1 MTNQSLPMTTDTAP
15 LFILIDGHSLAF
27 RAYHAFAHA
36 KKGPLLTSTGIPT
49 SVCFG
54 FLNSLLQVIESQQP
68 HCVAIAFDR
77 KEPSFRHQI
86 YPNYKG
92 DRKETPEDFIPDLEN
107 LKLLLTALN
116 LQIFTVA
123 GYEADDILG
132 TLAQEASQANYQVKI
147 VTGDRDLFQ
156 LVDSQK
162 QISVLYIEKNALKG
176 ISVNGYTEVDPTVVE
191 EKLGVKPNQVV
202 DYKALCGDKSDN
214 IPGILGI
221 GEKTAV
227 SLLKEYGTLEGVYQN
242 LDKIKGAIKKKLES
256 GEEDAKNSRI
266 LAQLALDVPIDIDL
280 QNCQLKGFDI
290 QTIRPLLEKLELKRF
305 LQNLNPLQEQFGGTL
320 TLSSQISESEI
331 TEPQQLSL
339 FQTVVSDDIKEIKE
353 TESSCIEPQIISS
366 LEQLT
371 QLIKILEQHTDPHQ
385 PVAWDTE
392 TTSLDPKDA
401 ILVGIGCCWGDKP
414 TEVAYIPLNH
424 TQGEQLPQEKVL
436 LALRPLIENEKYP
449 KGFQNTKFDRRVLL
463 NQGIKL
469 AGVVFDTMLA
479 SYVLH
484 PEYSHKL
491 SDLCH
496 RYLENVKALSYKDL
510 EISKTKTLADLDINR
525 TAHYCGMDAYAT
537 FKLVPKLRAE
547 LKQNLELYNLL
558 LEVEQPLE
566 PVLSEME
573 NTGFRIDSNY
583 LKEFSQKLEQDLQS
597 LEKKAYEAAG
607 ESFNLGSPKQLS
619 EILFEKLGL
628 NKRKSRKIKTGY
640 STDHA
645 TLEKLQGDHPVI
657 DYILEHRTLAKLK
670 STYVDALPVLV
681 HPKTGR
687 VHTDFNQA
695 VTTTGRL
702 SSSNPNLQNI
712 PIRTEFSRKIRQA
725 FIPEEGWLLV
735 SADYSQIELRI
746 LAHLSQEPVLL
757 EAYRNYQDVHR
768 VTAQLLFDKENI
780 TSEERSI
787 GKTINFGV
795 IYGMGAQ
802 RFARA
807 FGLSVQEG
815 KEFIE
820 KYHQKYAKVFAYLEK
835 VKREAIAN
843 GFVTTIK
850 GRRRYFEF
858 FDDKL
863 NNLRG
868 EKPEIIDL
876 EKLNCNYSDAQLL
889 RAAANA
895 PIQGSSADIIKI
907 AMVQLAQILEQS
919 QTRLLLQVHDELV
932 FEVPP
937 DEWKDLQLK
946 IKNTMENA
954 VNLSVPLLVEIR
966 SGKNWMEAK

>member
-1 MTNQSLPMTTDTAP
+1 MTADTAA
-15 LFILIDGHSLAF
+15 LFLLIDGHSLAY

-36 KKGPLLTSTGIPT
+36 KAGPLRTSTGIPT

-54 FLNSLLQVIESQQP
+54 FLNSLLQVIETQQP
-68 HCVAIAFDR
+68 QGVVIAFDR
-77 KEPSFRHQI
+77 KEPSFRHLL

-92 DRKETPEDFIPDLEN
+92 DRKETPEEFIPDLEN
-107 LKLLLTALN
+107 LKRLLNALN
-116 LQIFTVA
+116 LQMVTVA

-132 TLAQEASQANYQVKI
+132 TLAEKAASSNYRVKI

-156 LVDSQK
+156 LVDPEK
-162 QISVLYIEKNALKG
+162 QISVLYVEKNALKG
-176 ISVNGYTEVDPTVVE
+176 IAAHGYTEVDPKVVE

-202 DYKALCGDKSDN
+202 DFKALCGDKSDS

-221 GEKTAV
+221 GEKTAAT
-227 SLLKEYGTLEGVYQN
+227 LLKEYGSLEGIYQN
-242 LDKIKGAIKKKLES
+242 LDQIKGAVKKKLEA
-256 GEEDAKNSRI
+256 GKEDAQQSRV
-266 LAQLALDVPIDIDL
+266 LAQLALDVPTDIDL
-280 QNCQLKGFDI
+280 EKCQLKGFDI
-290 QTIRPLLEKLELKRF
+290 NTIRPLLEKLELKKF
-305 LQNLNPLQEQFGGTL
+305 LQNINRLQEKFGGTVHP
-320 TLSSQISESEI
+320 TTDIN
-331 TEPQQLSL
+331 EPQQLSL
-339 FQTVVSDDIKEIKE
+339 FATPVSENIKEVEK
-353 TESSCIEPQIISS
+353 TEPVAEVSSIEPQIIDTSEK
-366 LEQLT
+366 LAK
-371 QLIKILEQHTDPHQ
+371 LINILEQHTDTHQ
-385 PVAWDTE
+385 PVTWDTE
-392 TTSLDPKDA
+392 TTSLDPIEA
-401 ILVGIGCCWGDKP
+401 TLVGIGCCWGHQSTD
-414 TEVAYIPLNH
+414 VAYIPLNH
-424 TQGEQLPQEKVL
+424 TEGEQLPQTEVL
-436 LALRPLIENEKYP
+436 AALRSILESDQYP
-449 KGFQNTKFDRRVLL
+449 KAFQNTKFDRIVLL
-463 NQGIKL
+463 HQGIQL

-479 SYVLH
+479 SYVLR
-484 PEYSHKL
+484 PEDSHKL

-496 RYLENVKALSYKDL
+496 RYLENIKSLNYKDL
-510 EISKTKTLADLDINR
+510 EIPKTQTIANLDISR
-525 TAHYCGMDAYAT
+525 VAHYCGMDAYAT
-537 FKLVPKLRAE
+537 FKLVPKLLAE
-547 LKQNLELYNLL
+547 LEKAPDLYNLL
-558 LEVEQPLE
+558 IKVEQPLE
-566 PVLSEME
+566 PVLAEME
-573 NTGFRIDSNY
+573 NTGVRIDSQY
-583 LKEFSQKLEQDLQS
+583 LKAFSQKLEQDLAIF
-597 LEKKAYEAAG
+597 EKKAYEAAG

-619 EILFEKLGL
+619 YILFDKLKL
-628 NKRKSRKIKTGY
+628 SKSKSRKIKTGY

-645 TLEKLQGDHPVI
+645 TLEKLQGEDRII

-670 STYVDALPVLV
+670 STYVDALPALV

-687 VHTDFNQA
+687 VHTDFNQT

-712 PIRTEFSRKIRQA
+712 PIKTEFSRQIRQA

-746 LAHLSQEPVLL
+746 LAHLTQEPLL
-757 EAYRNYQDVHR
+757 VEAYQNYQDVHR
-768 VTAQLLFDKENI
+768 VTAQLLFDKANI

-820 KYHQKYAKVFAYLEK
+820 KYHQKYARVFEYLER
-835 VKREAIAN
+835 VKKEAIAK
-843 GFVTTIK
+843 GFVTTIL

-863 NNLRG
+863 NRLRG
-868 EKPEIIDL
+868 EKPENLDL
-876 EKLNCNYSDAQLL
+876 KKLELNFSDAQLL

-907 AMVQLAQILEQS
+907 AMVQLQEILQ
-919 QTRLLLQVHDELV
+919 QYQARLLLQVHDELV

-937 DEWKDLQLK
+937 HEWEELEVK

-954 VNLSVPLLVEIR
+954 VNLTVPLVVEIR